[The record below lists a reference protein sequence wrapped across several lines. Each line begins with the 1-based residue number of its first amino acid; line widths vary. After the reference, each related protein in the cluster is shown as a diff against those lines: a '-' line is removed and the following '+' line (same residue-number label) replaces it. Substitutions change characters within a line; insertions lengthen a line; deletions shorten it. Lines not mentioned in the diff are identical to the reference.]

1 LREEI
6 LQKHL
11 NPDDYDLNVHLS
23 GILDSDEPIEK
34 DADIALARVLAK
46 QNALKKV

>member
-11 NPDDYDLNVHLS
+11 NPDNYDLKVHLA

-34 DADIALARVLAK
+34 DVDIALAKVLAK
-46 QNALKKV
+46 QNHGQR